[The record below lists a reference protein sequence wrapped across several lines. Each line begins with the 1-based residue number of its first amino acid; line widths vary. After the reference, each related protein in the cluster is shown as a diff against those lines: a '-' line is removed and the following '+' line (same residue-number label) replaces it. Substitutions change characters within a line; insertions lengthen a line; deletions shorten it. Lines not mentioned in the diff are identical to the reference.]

1 MFQVSIFHC
10 PLWGL
15 TFKEQRTSWKSV
27 PDIMGQLLIRDA
39 GAYMRQFMW
48 TFLLAHSEQSTSS
61 SPISCTTHR
70 ADSCI
75 TREQKGASK
84 IKIKLWKL
92 FFWQVHWRPACYWC
106 GQDFFYFFG
115 GQDEFWK
122 SNSNENC
129 PAFKWHFGKT
139 PWKHLVTS
147 SQRLISSLNVLFNM
161 SQLLNS

>member
-1 MFQVSIFHC
+1 MFQLSIFHC

-39 GAYMRQFMW
+39 GAYMRHFIW
-48 TFLLAHSEQSTSS
+48 TFLLTHSEPSTSS
-61 SPISCTTHR
+61 SPISCAMHR
-70 ADSCI
+70 ADLCI
-75 TREQKGASK
+75 TPELKGASK
-84 IKIKLWKL
+84 IKKNLGKWFSGKCIEGL
-92 FFWQVHWRPACYWC
+92 PATDVDKICFTFLV
-106 GQDFFYFFG
+106 GKMSS
-115 GQDEFWK
+115 ERATLMK
-122 SNSNENC
+122 IAL
-129 PAFKWHFGKT
+129 AFKWHLGKT